1 MYGNNNSLT
10 AYKKFQIRD
19 SQENNKTK
27 ETDRLNKMSDSL
39 MPRKNN
45 SMPANNT
52 PSPAEIAY
60 QIYSAIH
67 KERIN
72 ARTTK

>member
-10 AYKKFQIRD
+10 TYKKFQILD
-19 SQENNKTK
+19 NQEKIKNEESTK
-27 ETDRLNKMSDSL
+27 RNKMSDSL
-39 MPRKNN
+39 MPRRNN
-45 SMPANNT
+45 SMPTNNT
-52 PSPAEIAY
+52 SSPAEIAY
-60 QIYSAIH
+60 RIYSAIN

>member
-10 AYKKFQIRD
+10 AYKKFQILD
-19 SQENNKTK
+19 SQEKIKNEESDK
-27 ETDRLNKMSDSL
+27 RNKMSDSL
-39 MPRKNN
+39 MPRRNN
-45 SMPANNT
+45 NMPTNDT
-52 PSPAEIAY
+52 TSPTEVAY
-60 QIYSAIH
+60 RIYSAIH